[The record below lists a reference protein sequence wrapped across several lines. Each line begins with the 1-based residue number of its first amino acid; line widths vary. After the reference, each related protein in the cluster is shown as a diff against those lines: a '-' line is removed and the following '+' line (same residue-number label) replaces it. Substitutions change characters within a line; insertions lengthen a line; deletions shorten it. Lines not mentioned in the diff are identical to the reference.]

1 MTEGPVECPLV
12 MIKLEK
18 LRVVFTTDINYDVT
32 FRELFWIPGPDNF
45 GIFKPAI
52 SQVSKYLFIN
62 NIQLPRNHFE
72 HGAGQGLI
80 SVKCSIVSSNLD
92 ISACEISS

>member
-32 FRELFWIPGPDNF
+32 FCELLWIPGPDNL

-52 SQVSKYLFIN
+52 FPSIKIFIYLYKTN
-62 NIQLPRNHFE
+62 NEYLGTILSMAQAR
-72 HGAGQGLI
+72 
-80 SVKCSIVSSNLD
+80 VSS
-92 ISACEISS
+92 A